1 MGRAA
6 DVRSDDVY
14 ATVALPLVF
23 SSPFNTSAPS
33 VQKSWRTFA
42 ERQAF
47 GRSKKV
53 HFCLSVLSHVVSAA
67 VERTE
72 RGGLSEKVEGR

>member
-23 SSPFNTSAPS
+23 SSNTSAPS
-33 VQKSWRTFA
+33 VRKSWRTFA